1 MLKVAFYTLGCKVNQ
16 NETGALARL
25 FEENGFALA
34 DTDYADIYIVNSCTV
49 TTGGDK
55 KSLQWLR
62 HAKSVNSKAITVLTG
77 CYPQAFPDIAA
88 QISEADIITG
98 TSNRKNI
105 LNHVIKFIQNKEKIV
120 DILPHTDNEIYEELP
135 TEKLLHHTRA
145 FIKIEDGC
153 DRHCTY
159 CVIPRA
165 RGAVRSRSE
174 QSILNEVNELVSYGY
189 KEMVITGVNLSS
201 YGKDTNTSLE
211 EIVVKIAKIDG
222 VRRIR
227 LGSLEPDLIT
237 DNFINALCKVDKLC
251 RQFHLSLQS
260 GCNATLKRMA
270 RLYTKEQF
278 LSVVDK
284 LRCAF
289 PDAVF
294 TTDIIVG
301 FPMESDDDFNE
312 SLEIVQNVSFLKVHA
327 FSYSQREGTSATK
340 LNGQIS
346 ENLKSV
352 RLKSMIEC
360 TDTVREKVIKNMIG
374 TSAQVLLEGP
384 VNAHTFTGYTK
395 SYVPILVKAQ
405 GHKVGDIINV
415 QLVSYNGNRCTAKP
429 I

>member
-1 MLKVAFYTLGCKVNQ
+1 
-16 NETGALARL
+16 
-25 FEENGFALA
+25 
-34 DTDYADIYIVNSCTV
+34 
-49 TTGGDK
+49 
-55 KSLQWLR
+55 
-62 HAKSVNSKAITVLTG
+62 
-77 CYPQAFPDIAA
+77 
-88 QISEADIITG
+88 
-98 TSNRKNI
+98 
-105 LNHVIKFIQNKEKIV
+105 
-120 DILPHTDNEIYEELP
+120 
-135 TEKLLHHTRA
+135 
-145 FIKIEDGC
+145 
-153 DRHCTY
+153 
-159 CVIPRA
+159 
-165 RGAVRSRSE
+165 
-174 QSILNEVNELVSYGY
+174 
-189 KEMVITGVNLSS
+189 
-201 YGKDTNTSLE
+201 
-211 EIVVKIAKIDG
+211 
-222 VRRIR
+222 
-227 LGSLEPDLIT
+227 
-237 DNFINALCKVDKLC
+237 
-251 RQFHLSLQS
+251 
-260 GCNATLKRMA
+260 
-270 RLYTKEQF
+270 F

-327 FSYSQREGTSATK
+327 FSYSQREGTPATK

-415 QLVSYNGNRCTAKP
+415 QLDSYNGNRCTAKP

>member
-201 YGKDTNTSLE
+201 YGKDTDTSLE

-270 RLYTKEQF
+270 RLY
-278 LSVVDK
+278 
-284 LRCAF
+284 
-289 PDAVF
+289 
-294 TTDIIVG
+294 
-301 FPMESDDDFNE
+301 
-312 SLEIVQNVSFLKVHA
+312 
-327 FSYSQREGTSATK
+327 
-340 LNGQIS
+340 
-346 ENLKSV
+346 
-352 RLKSMIEC
+352 
-360 TDTVREKVIKNMIG
+360 
-374 TSAQVLLEGP
+374 
-384 VNAHTFTGYTK
+384 
-395 SYVPILVKAQ
+395 
-405 GHKVGDIINV
+405 
-415 QLVSYNGNRCTAKP
+415 
-429 I
+429 